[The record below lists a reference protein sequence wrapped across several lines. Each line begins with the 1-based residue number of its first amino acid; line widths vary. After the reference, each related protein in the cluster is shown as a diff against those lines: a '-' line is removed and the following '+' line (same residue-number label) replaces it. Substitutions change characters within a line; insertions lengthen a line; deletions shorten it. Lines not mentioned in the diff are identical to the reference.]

1 MNRVSTMGGWMAG
14 CIVCGTILFIRVALV
29 AQIAGVTGLSTRTEA
44 VPAACQCL
52 KKAGDTGII
61 KGFPSG

>member
-1 MNRVSTMGGWMAG
+1 MAG
-14 CIVCGTILFIRVALV
+14 CIVCGTILFIPVALV
-29 AQIAGVTGLSTRTEA
+29 AQIAEVTGLSTGTEA

-52 KKAGDTGII
+52 KKTGDTGIT